1 MRELER
7 TSSHVSASPVQI
19 GDITC
24 IDASAESSLLTTN
37 QERKIKNSLR
47 QQDNNMVILDSQI
60 QSESVMSASRS
71 LAELSQEN
79 VMIGEPK

>member
-1 MRELER
+1 MDLRELEH

-47 QQDNNMVILDSQI
+47 QQDNQMVILDSQL
-60 QSESVMSASRS
+60 QSESAMSASRS
-71 LAELSQEN
+71 LAELS
-79 VMIGEPK
+79 